1 MDYLEHLRYLTRSFL
16 DKRWILSKEL
26 SGKIYSPQASSV
38 KLLQISGISRSWE
51 EANAQGVTFSLRDN
65 IQHYRTVDILTGC
78 FGAQIPV
85 LFLVQGF
92 RSSVNVYLGT
102 FAPETGTQTSRG
114 ETALEFLHRS
124 LEAHYP
130 GIELQ
135 NLNYLEQDLFFK
147 ASSQANHFGILTGLP
162 MYKTTDE
169 TGNPTQIDR
178 LIRVMRG
185 HDWGILVLAEPLT
198 DNAASSTHQERGG
211 SWFRTKVSESP
222 QSLNENLIG
231 RTARELLNDVTKEMR
246 GVENAE
252 QEKIRRSPE
261 ADLYYQNL
269 SLLAQEFQ
277 QACVTGLWRTS
288 YYYFSPNQDSFDC
301 LGASLCSCFGGEKSL
316 PDPIRT
322 IEHAGLDKIVPA
334 FKQLLQQP
342 PDLLSEEL
350 LKRTEDIKFKYPYL
364 FQTLL
369 DSIRL
374 SGLIHLPRLEVSGFT
389 VRDAV
394 RFDVAAPK
402 APKSVPV
409 KLGGI
414 VDYGCL
420 VGSDYVLSAKAI
432 KKHALIVGVTGSGKT
447 NTCQY
452 LLQQLWQSR
461 IPFLVIE
468 PAKTEYRNL
477 LTDPVIGS
485 DLRVFTLGNEQG
497 SPFRLNPF
505 EFESG
510 ISLSSHVDLLKSVF
524 NAAFS
529 MWTVLPQILEQSLY
543 EVYRQYGWDVARN
556 ENRRLLDA
564 FQYRIDAFPTLA
576 DLQQVVTEVVDRL
589 GYSADSNREL
599 KAALVTRLQSLRI
612 GGKGKMLDTR
622 ESFSMEQLLRKP
634 TVLELEE
641 IGDDNEKAFL
651 IGLLLV
657 RLYEH
662 LRSRGLS
669 EDKELKHVVVVEEAH
684 RLLANVATYTPAD
697 VANTR
702 GKAVETFVNML
713 SEVRAYGEG
722 FLVAEQ
728 IPSKLSPDV
737 IKNTNIKIVHRTV
750 AGDDRLLMGQAMNMT
765 QQQPEVLG
773 TLTVGEAAVFA
784 EGDDRPIL
792 VKVDEFPTRTPF
804 TSKQLTPL
812 MLERVVNQF
821 PEVKLDCLAGCK
833 KHTEITSYCD
843 LAQEIAELPVFQEAI
858 SYYVLSIVETAKSA
872 TDELPKVL
880 EKARKY
886 YPGLVVS
893 KELIQSLLIHGI
905 VLHLRR
911 WGRKYQWSFDGIV
924 TLNEVL
930 IPVVLEAFQSL
941 ELSSNLSPVNM
952 QRLETFRH
960 EYCQLCIRNLD
971 PFPACRKVCDQQPH
985 PLCLYRYQV
994 GSLLQQKRLH
1004 DTFGQAIQSSE
1015 NTEEL
1020 LENLRNVCYSACSL
1034 CVTDQLPLDYQTQI
1048 GLCFAVQKFEEMINI
1063 SPHLREEYLES
1074 LIEYMKISSE
1084 Q

>member
-1 MDYLEHLRYLTRSFL
+1 M
-16 DKRWILSKEL
+16 
-26 SGKIYSPQASSV
+26 
-38 KLLQISGISRSWE
+38 LQISGISRSWE
-51 EANAQGVTFSLRDN
+51 ETNTQNLTFSLRDN
-65 IQHYRTVDILTGC
+65 LQHYRTVDILTGC

-85 LFLVQGF
+85 LLLIQGF
-92 RSSVNVYLGT
+92 KSSVEVFLGT
-102 FAPETGTQTSRG
+102 FAPDTGTQASTG
-114 ETALEFLHRS
+114 ETALEFLRQS

-135 NLNYLEQDLFFK
+135 DLQDLNDPEQNLFFK

-169 TGNPTQIDR
+169 TGNPTQMDR
-178 LIRVMRG
+178 LFRAMKG
-185 HDWGILVLAEPLT
+185 HDWGILVLAEPLVDIKKSFT
-198 DNAASSTHQERGG
+198 SQEGGG
-211 SWFRTKVSESP
+211 SWFRTKATTSTSS
-222 QSLNENLIG
+222 QNKNLTG
-231 RTARELLNDVTKEMR
+231 QTARELLNNVIKEMR

-261 ADLYYQNL
+261 AELYYQNL
-269 SLLAQEFQ
+269 SLLAEEFQ
-277 QACVTGLWRTS
+277 QGCVTGLWRTS
-288 YYYFSPNQDSFDC
+288 CYYFSPNQDSFDC

-322 IEHAGLDKIVPA
+322 IEHADLGKIVPT
-334 FKQLLQQP
+334 FTQLLHQP
-342 PDLLSEEL
+342 SDLVSEEL
-350 LKRTEDIKFKYPYL
+350 LRGTEDIKFKYPYL

-374 SGLIHLPRLEVSGFT
+374 STLIHLPRLEVPGFT

-394 RFDVAAPK
+394 RLDVAAPQYPK
-402 APKSVPV
+402 AVPI

-414 VDYGCL
+414 VDYGRP

-452 LLQQLWQSR
+452 LLQQLWQSH

-485 DLRVFTLGNEQG
+485 DLRVFTLGNEQS

-505 EFESG
+505 EFESE

-556 ENRRLLDA
+556 ENRRLLDSS
-564 FQYRIDAFPTLA
+564 QYRTDAFPTLT

-622 ESFSMEQLLRKP
+622 ESFSMEQLLKQP

-657 RLYEH
+657 RLYEY

-669 EDKELKHVVVVEEAH
+669 QDKGLKHVVVVEEAH

-728 IPSKLSPDV
+728 IPSKLSPDA

-750 AGDDRLLMGQAMNMT
+750 AGDDRVLMGQAMNMT

-773 TLTVGEAAVFA
+773 TLTVGEAAIFA

-792 VKVDEFPTRTPF
+792 VKVDEFPTGPPV

-812 MLERVVNQF
+812 MRDRVANQF
-821 PEVKLDCLAGCK
+821 PEVTLDCLAGCK
-833 KHTEITSYCD
+833 KYTETTSYCD
-843 LAQEIAELPVFQEAI
+843 LAQEIAELPAFQDAI
-858 SYYVLSIVETAKSA
+858 SYYVLSIVETPKSV
-872 TDELPKVL
+872 TDELPKLL
-880 EKARKY
+880 EKARRY
-886 YPGLVVS
+886 YPGLIAS

-911 WGRKYQWSFDGIV
+911 LGRKYQWSFDGIA
-924 TLNEVL
+924 TLSEAL

-941 ELSSNLSPVNM
+941 ETSSGLSSLNL
-952 QRLETFRH
+952 QRLEKFRS
-960 EYCQLCIRNLD
+960 EYRQLCIRNLD
-971 PFPACRKVCDQQPH
+971 PFPACSKVCDQQPY

-994 GSLLQQKRLH
+994 SKLLNHKRLH
-1004 DTFGQAIQSSE
+1004 DAFGAAIQSSE
-1015 NTEEL
+1015 SPDRM
-1020 LENLRNVCYSACSL
+1020 LESLNEVCFSASSL
-1034 CVTDQLPLDYQTQI
+1034 CLTNDAPLDNRSRI
-1048 GLCFAVQKFEEMINI
+1048 ALCFAIQKLERMENV
-1063 SPHLREEYLES
+1063 SPSLREKVMNTLVKHLE
-1074 LIEYMKISSE
+1074 KIRK
-1084 Q
+1084 